1 MKKLK
6 SLMVG
11 GLALALAVA
20 LVAGA
25 CAPATAE
32 AKEKVLKQI
41 RIAVLYSITGA
52 LAPAGGIAEY
62 RASKLL
68 IDSIN
73 EKGGVLGEWE
83 IIPFYADNQSSPDV
97 GIREAERMI
106 TVHHVDVVTG
116 FYSSAIATPVAPIC
130 EKYKVIFWDNGAIS
144 QKILGGRHLK
154 YAFQPQVHSGQF
166 VETINLIAD
175 SCKALGAAS
184 PAEIKGAVLYE
195 DGPYGTSTGAA
206 CVAKMKEVGM
216 PVVYNAAYA
225 HDIMDM
231 SAIILKLKAADADVI
246 FHTGYYPDIVLFF
259 KQARELG
266 LKWKALL
273 GHGAGYADMPV
284 IGGAVGK
291 DVVNYVFNVDPPAIQ
306 YIDPATLTPEAA
318 KAAKMFSSGL
328 LDLYGEKDPRTHYSM
343 GFSNLW
349 ILLEKVLP
357 LAIEK
362 YGDVTP
368 DTIRMAALEI
378 DIPDGGTP
386 MGYGAK
392 FAPPE
397 HEYAGQNLRSFTTVF
412 QYVDG
417 KWEIVWP
424 KAVRTS
430 EPVLPLPPGHVFAK

>member
-1 MKKLK
+1 MMKKLR

-25 CAPATAE
+25 CAPAAAE
-32 AKEKVLKQI
+32 SKKEV

-62 RASKLL
+62 RSSKLL
-68 IDSIN
+68 IDWIN
-73 EKGGVLGEWE
+73 ERGGVLGEWK
-83 IIPFYADNQSSPDV
+83 IVPFYADNQSSPDV
-97 GIREAERMI
+97 AIREAERMI
-106 TVHHVDVVTG
+106 TVNKVHVVSG

-130 EKYKVIFWDNGAIS
+130 EKHKVIFWDNGAIS
-144 QKILGGRHLK
+144 EKITEGRHLK
-154 YAFQPQVHSGQF
+154 YCFQPQVNAAKF
-166 VETINLIAD
+166 METVVLIANN
-175 SCKALGAAS
+175 CKKLGVAS
-184 PAEIKGAVLYE
+184 PAEIKGAVFYE

-206 CVAKMKEVGM
+206 CVAKMKELGM
-216 PVVYNAAYA
+216 PLVYEAGYA

-231 SAIILKLKAADADVI
+231 SAIILKLKAVDADVL
-246 FHTGYYPDIVLFF
+246 FHVGYYPDIVLFL

-284 IGGAVGK
+284 IAGAVGK
-291 DVVNYVFNVDPPAIQ
+291 DVVNYVFNVDPPASQ
-306 YIDPATLTPEAA
+306 YLDPAKLTPEVNEAIEVF
-318 KAAKMFSSGL
+318 KKGL
-328 LDLYGEKDPRTHYSM
+328 LELYGEKDPRTHYSM
-343 GFSNLW
+343 GFGNFW

-357 LAIEK
+357 LAIKK

-386 MGYGAK
+386 MGYGCK
-392 FAPPE
+392 FLPPE
-397 HEYAGQNLRSFTTVF
+397 DEHAGQNLRSFTNVF

-417 KWEIVWP
+417 KWKIVWP
-424 KAVRTS
+424 EAVKTA